1 VAFGVLSGLPAPT
14 DDCLAFSARKV
25 SLALARLKP
34 NPAQRPGGCL
44 IEVPAL
50 SDARS
55 MAFTSS
61 TFPAR
66 YGSDE
71 SAGFRLP
78 ANVSR
83 NTPATEAGGL

>member
-1 VAFGVLSGLPAPT
+1 MRFTPS
-14 DDCLAFSARKV
+14 
-25 SLALARLKP
+25 ALA
-34 NPAQRPGGCL
+34 
-44 IEVPAL
+44 
-50 SDARS
+50 
-55 MAFTSS
+55 
-61 TFPAR
+61 AR

>member
-1 VAFGVLSGLPAPT
+1 
-14 DDCLAFSARKV
+14 
-25 SLALARLKP
+25 
-34 NPAQRPGGCL
+34 
-44 IEVPAL
+44 
-50 SDARS
+50 

-71 SAGFRLP
+71 SAGLRLP

-83 NTPATEAGGL
+83 NTPATEAGTF